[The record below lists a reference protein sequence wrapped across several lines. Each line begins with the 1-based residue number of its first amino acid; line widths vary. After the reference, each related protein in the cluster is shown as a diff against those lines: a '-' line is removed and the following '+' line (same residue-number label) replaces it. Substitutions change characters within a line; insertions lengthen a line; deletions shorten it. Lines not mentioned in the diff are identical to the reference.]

1 MDVVDEPGRADID
14 EALSDWRQGDCVL
27 GEHWFLFRLDVDAP
41 LTEPALEAAAQSSD
55 AGEAEVRGCMVATQ
69 TCDLVRACGDRPFVE
84 VCPLV
89 EVDSQVLEEIRRHR
103 RPSYAFVPGV
113 AVMCLVAD
121 LDRVMTVEKAVVA
134 KWERRPGCTKD
145 SERRNLSLALSRKR
159 ARSAFPHD
167 FVELASGLSRRM
179 AKKHEKNSAEGRA
192 LRSLREIRVRA
203 APDWGADCVSILLL
217 FIKEADESNFEDQE
231 WSCFLEEWM
240 NRLPS
245 SGRFVAI
252 EGAVRTLDDLT
263 AREYV
268 ESDPLDLDY
277 LSSDSEECVV

>member
-1 MDVVDEPGRADID
+1 M
-14 EALSDWRQGDCVL
+14 
-27 GEHWFLFRLDVDAP
+27 
-41 LTEPALEAAAQSSD
+41 
-55 AGEAEVRGCMVATQ
+55 
-69 TCDLVRACGDRPFVE
+69 
-84 VCPLV
+84 
-89 EVDSQVLEEIRRHR
+89 
-103 RPSYAFVPGV
+103 
-113 AVMCLVAD
+113 
-121 LDRVMTVEKAVVA
+121 
-134 KWERRPGCTKD
+134 
-145 SERRNLSLALSRKR
+145 
-159 ARSAFPHD
+159 
-167 FVELASGLSRRM
+167 
-179 AKKHEKNSAEGRA
+179 
-192 LRSLREIRVRA
+192 RA